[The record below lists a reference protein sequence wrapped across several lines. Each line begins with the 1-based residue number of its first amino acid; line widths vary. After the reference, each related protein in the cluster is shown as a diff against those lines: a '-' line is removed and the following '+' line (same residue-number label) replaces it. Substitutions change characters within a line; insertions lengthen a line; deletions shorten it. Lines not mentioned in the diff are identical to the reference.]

1 MLVLSRKINE
11 TVVIGTDIRITI
23 TSINGRQVGVGI
35 EAPDALRIDRE
46 EIHIRKEESENGRD

>member
-1 MLVLSRKINE
+1 MLVLTRKINE

-23 TSINGRQVGVGI
+23 TSVSGRQVGIGI

>member
-46 EIHIRKEESENGRD
+46 EIHIRKELENGRD